1 MTVALIPS
9 SRPEARIL
17 SMRPSSRDGL
27 YALASAWQAS
37 NGSTNV
43 RPFTRPPSTAPAASD
58 AGATADAPP
67 PYWPDGPSAA

>member
-1 MTVALIPS
+1 MSVALTNFP
-9 SRPEARIL
+9 RPEARVL

-37 NGSTNV
+37 NESNV
-43 RPFTRPPSTAPAASD
+43 RPFARPSAPASAGSDQAAAASE
-58 AGATADAPP
+58 PP

>member
-1 MTVALIPS
+1 MSVALTNFP
-9 SRPEARIL
+9 RPEARVL

-37 NGSTNV
+37 NASNV
-43 RPFTRPPSTAPAASD
+43 RPFARPSTPASAGSD
-58 AGATADAPP
+58 QGTTTGEQP